1 MTVLVIDGQGGGL
14 GRQLV
19 AAVKARVPG
28 AAVWAVGTN
37 SAAATAMLRAG
48 ADKAATGENAVA
60 VACRRADVIVG
71 PVGIVIADAM
81 LGEITPA
88 MALAVGQSAAARVL
102 VPVNQCD
109 NIVAGAQGLPMAR
122 LVQSAAEAVESLA
135 AGGPGTGA
143 QSGAH

>member
-19 AAVKARVPG
+19 AAVKARVTG

-37 SAAATAMLRAG
+37 SAATAMLRAG

-135 AGGPGTGA
+135 AGGPGAGA